1 MKQLV
6 INENGDMF
14 AEEVK
19 RYPVTNPSRLA
30 QMWVS
35 PPPFCMPLCNDR
47 KFIVVNNKMY
57 FTKRLHEI
65 EINSMWTSES
75 TELGEYIETCR
86 FDLRDGDGSLESR
99 TWKPPCPV
107 FFVLEVKQDT
117 DLMLKRFEPSM
128 QTMYLFAVDKEA
140 ETLRNLPLPNIFTD
154 SRLCTGE
161 LGQIYG
167 GFEGLI
173 DEVVDRWSK
182 NLWQSDEYH
191 DWKREQS
198 AKHLRYNPENQEQ
211 MEPAQSWR
219 DWKAVAPNVEKEV
232 MKEIFN
238 ACT

>member
-1 MKQLV
+1 
-6 INENGDMF
+6 
-14 AEEVK
+14 
-19 RYPVTNPSRLA
+19 
-30 QMWVS
+30 
-35 PPPFCMPLCNDR
+35 
-47 KFIVVNNKMY
+47 MY
-57 FTKRLHEI
+57 
-65 EINSMWTSES
+65 W
-75 TELGEYIETCR
+75 
-86 FDLRDGDGSLESR
+86 
-99 TWKPPCPV
+99 
-107 FFVLEVKQDT
+107 
-117 DLMLKRFEPSM
+117 
-128 QTMYLFAVDKEA
+128 
-140 ETLRNLPLPNIFTD
+140 
-154 SRLCTGE
+154 E
-161 LGQIYG
+161 LGQIHG